1 MLILKAI
8 GVQTTSRV
16 IAGNGTNVKIFICEK
31 FNFYNTLKNSNLT
44 KQT

>member
-16 IAGNGTNVKIFICEK
+16 IAGNGTNVKIFICEN
-31 FNFYNTLKNSNLT
+31 FIFYNTLKNSNLT